1 MPASMVIRGGTVL
14 DGTGAPGRRADVVLD
29 AGRVVALEPSLDGVG
44 DVDAEVLD
52 ATGYAVAPGFVNVL
66 SHAWGSLQL
75 DPSGA
80 SDLLQGVT
88 TEVFG
93 EAFSLGP
100 GGPEFAEFM
109 TSWDIGDGAVIDF
122 PRLSAGLDHLERGG
136 LAPNVASFVG
146 GHNLRILG
154 AGFADG
160 PMEPAALDRVR
171 GVLAEEMADG
181 ALGVGTA
188 LIYAPGS
195 FAGTDELV
203 ALCEVAGRHG
213 GMYIS
218 HLRSEAARLI
228 ESIDELLEIGRRA
241 ELPAEVYHLKAAGR
255 PHWPAMR
262 LAVDRIEAARAAGQ
276 PVTANMYP
284 YTAGGTSLASCI
296 PPPYHVG
303 GPQAL
308 AERLTDPE
316 QRARM
321 AADIRGWS
329 ADWENLYLGAG
340 GGGGVLFFAD
350 LADGTP
356 ARGRRLSEL
365 AADLDLD
372 EVEALLEIVA
382 RDLSVGAGFFLIDEE
397 NIRLG
402 LRRPWVSVGSDGE
415 AHPAVAPWTD
425 SATHPRTYGTFA
437 RVLGRFSRELGL
449 FPLAEAVRKMTSLPA
464 DTLRLRDRGRL
475 ASGSYADVVVFDPA
489 TVTDHATY
497 ADPHRYASGVRDVLV
512 NGVPVVRDGELTG
525 ATPGR
530 RLCRAA

>member
-1 MPASMVIRGGTVL
+1 MPTSLVIRGGTVL
-14 DGTGAPGRRADVVLD
+14 DGTGGPGRRADVVLD
-29 AGRVVALEPSLDGVG
+29 GDRVAAVGPAPDG
-44 DVDAEVLD
+44 VDAEVID
-52 ATGYAVAPGFVNVL
+52 AAGLTVAPGFVNVL

-100 GGPEFAEFM
+100 AGPAFVEYMRGWDLAEG
-109 TSWDIGDGAVIDF
+109 SVVDF
-122 PRLSAGLDHLERGG
+122 PRLSAGLDHLERSGV
-136 LAPNVASFVG
+136 APNVASFVG

-154 AGFADG
+154 AGLDDG

-188 LIYAPGS
+188 LIYAPGG

-203 ALCEVAGRHG
+203 ALCEVVGRYG

-218 HLRSEAARLI
+218 HLRSEAKRLL
-228 ESIDELLEIGRRA
+228 ESIDELVEIGRRA
-241 ELPAEVYHLKAAGR
+241 DVRAEVYHLKAAGR
-255 PHWPAMR
+255 PYWPMMR
-262 LAVDRIEAARAAGQ
+262 RAIERIEQARASGQ

-308 AERLTDPE
+308 AARLADPA
-316 QRARM
+316 QRAGM
-321 AADIRGWS
+321 AADIREWS
-329 ADWENLYLGAG
+329 DEWENLYLGAG
-340 GGGGVLFFAD
+340 GGEGVLFGAD

-356 ARGRRLSEL
+356 TRGRRLSEV
-365 AADLDLD
+365 AGDLGLE

-382 RDLSVGAGFFLIDEE
+382 REPTVGALYFIVDEG
-397 NIRLG
+397 NVQLG
-402 LRRPWVSVGSDGE
+402 LRQSWVSVGSDGE
-415 AHPAVAPWTD
+415 AHRAVAPWTD
-425 SATHPRTYGTFA
+425 AATHPRTYGTFA
-437 RVLGRFSRELGL
+437 RVLGRYCRDLRL
-449 FPLAEAVRKMTSLPA
+449 FPLAEAVRRMTSLPA
-464 DTLRLRDRGRL
+464 DSLRLRDRGRL
-475 ASGSYADVVVFDPA
+475 APGCFADVVVFDPA
-489 TVTDHATY
+489 TVADLATY
-497 ADPHRYASGVRDVLV
+497 ADPHQYATGVRDVLV
-512 NGVPVVRDGELTG
+512 NGVPVVRDGALTR

-530 RLCRAA
+530 RLRRDG